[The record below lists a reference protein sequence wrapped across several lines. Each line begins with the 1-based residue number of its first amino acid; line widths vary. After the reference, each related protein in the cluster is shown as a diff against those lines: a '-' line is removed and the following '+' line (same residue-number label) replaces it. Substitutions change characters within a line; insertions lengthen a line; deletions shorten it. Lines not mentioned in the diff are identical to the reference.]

1 MDKKCPKLTKLK
13 HNQNYFEMEN
23 LLDNIKPDFQRML
36 KLQKH
41 ITELE
46 TRLIYV
52 SNINDKVN
60 FNDDNVNL
68 VNKKCT
74 ELYSDLNYLKSKWG
88 L

>member
-1 MDKKCPKLTKLK
+1 
-13 HNQNYFEMEN
+13 MEN
-23 LLDNIKPDFQRML
+23 LLDCIKPDFQRML

-60 FNDDNVNL
+60 FNDDTVNL
-68 VNKKCT
+68 INKKCT